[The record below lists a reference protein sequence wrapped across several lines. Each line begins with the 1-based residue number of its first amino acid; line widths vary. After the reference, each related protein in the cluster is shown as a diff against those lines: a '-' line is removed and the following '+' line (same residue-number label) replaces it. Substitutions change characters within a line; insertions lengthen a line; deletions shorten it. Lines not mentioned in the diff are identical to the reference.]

1 MELPFNPLQTPG
13 TSTHVPTQQEQA
25 TAAAAAGQAA
35 AATAAQQAAAQQ
47 QQQQQAADPAELICF
62 FEEGEIASCD
72 ACGQRLKAPVRCN
85 VLACPNCKHHVRATA
100 QTPQTPF
107 RDPHVISHL
116 GAPPMRPP
124 PMPVK
129 EDGWLKRELFIK
141 NINGREYIIDSHLFN
156 IIYEP
161 KRQPGWKHLYTGLI
175 DEFISLY
182 DQVGPMINIEEQQ
195 FILRHERLRDMRSL
209 TIFGEENPEI
219 KKIITENLLP
229 LSSYRAAEIYLVYKD
244 DGTVWDAYRMFYN
257 VSYLYKKAFREMDLE
272 QLSRMNEKMFD
283 SPLGHATARLKS
295 KKSKNPKKSK
305 EPKKSKKPKKLKKK
319 KKKSSKKNQ
328 K

>member
-1 MELPFNPLQTPG
+1 ME
-13 TSTHVPTQQEQA
+13 S
-25 TAAAAAGQAA
+25 
-35 AATAAQQAAAQQ
+35 
-47 QQQQQAADPAELICF
+47 
-62 FEEGEIASCD
+62 
-72 ACGQRLKAPVRCN
+72 
-85 VLACPNCKHHVRATA
+85 
-100 QTPQTPF
+100 QTPF
-107 RDPHVISHL
+107 RDPQEFSSQP
-116 GAPPMRPP
+116 PPMRPP
-124 PMPVK
+124 PPLPVK

-161 KRQPGWKHLYTGLI
+161 KRQPEWKHLYTGLI
-175 DEFISLY
+175 DEFIGLY

-195 FILRHERLRDMRSL
+195 FILRYERLRDIRSL

-219 KKIITENLLP
+219 KKIIIENLLP
-229 LSSYRAAEIYLVYKD
+229 LSSHETAETSLVYKD
-244 DGTVWDAYRMFYN
+244 DRTVWDAYRMFYN
-257 VSYLYKKAFREMDLE
+257 VSYICKKAFREMDLE

-305 EPKKSKKPKKLKKK
+305 KPKKLKKKKK